1 MLELKK
7 GNTVRVRMDSNSPY
21 KGHFGTI
28 EFDPIDDSVGYV
40 VKIKSEE
47 YVYHHLIKAQDLEL
61 INDIEELVKTLS
73 DTIHNRL
80 ARTNVTTSLVSV
92 K

>member
-1 MLELKK
+1 MLKFKK
-7 GNTVRVRMDSNSPY
+7 GNTVRVRIDSDSSH

-40 VKIKSEE
+40 VIIKSEE
-47 YVYHHLIKAQDLEL
+47 YIHHYLIKGQDLEL
-61 INDIEELVKTLS
+61 INDIEEIVKTLS
-73 DTIHNRL
+73 DTINRRL
-80 ARTNVTTSLVSV
+80 ARTNVITSMVSV